1 MNFWATFNTPILA
14 LAPMEDVTDTVLREL
29 LLGLADPGALHVV
42 MTEFVSTD
50 GLLHPKA
57 RKRVAHR
64 LRVTDE
70 ERKLL
75 KEKNVKIV
83 AQIWGNTPENYQ
95 RVIQEISEEM
105 EFDGIDINMG
115 CPVPKVVR
123 RGCCSGLIGNP
134 SLAKEIIRAA
144 QEASALPVSVKTR
157 IGLKSVAT
165 EEWIGQLLETKP
177 AALTI
182 HGRTQ
187 KQMSDGRADWGEIA
201 KAARLRDQQ
210 GLKLPILGNGDVQ
223 SLKEART
230 KCAEFGLDGAMIGRG
245 IFGNPWLFTEEQ
257 RVRTKEE
264 KLALLWRHTELF
276 DRVWGSSKNF
286 HLLRHYY
293 SIYSKGFPGAA
304 ELRARL
310 MQTESIADVK
320 SILRNL
326 NPAPRHANSIFTSGH
341 WTTGGQDYETDKQII
356 EDAGFQ
362 IEMQA

>member
-1 MNFWATFNTPILA
+1 MNFWNSIDRPIIA

-29 LLGLADPGALHVV
+29 LIGLADPGALHVV

-50 GLLHPKA
+50 GLVHPKA
-57 RKRVAHR
+57 RKRISHR
-64 LRVTDE
+64 LQVTGE
-70 ERKLL
+70 ERRLL

-95 RVIQEISEEM
+95 QVVREITDEM

-134 SLAKEIIRAA
+134 SLAKEIIQAA
-144 QEASALPVSVKTR
+144 QEATHLPVSVKTR

-165 EEWIGQLLETKP
+165 EEWIGHVLETKP

-187 KQMSDGRADWGEIA
+187 KQMSDGLADWGEIA
-201 KAARLRDQQ
+201 RAARLRDQL
-210 GLKLPILGNGDVQ
+210 GLELPVIGNGDVL
-223 SLKEART
+223 SLEEARA
-230 KCAEFGLDGAMIGRG
+230 KCAEFKLDGAMIGRG
-245 IFGNPWLFTEEQ
+245 IFHNPWIFMEEQ
-257 RVRTKEE
+257 RERTKEE
-264 KLALLWRHTELF
+264 KLDLLWKHTELF
-276 DRVWGSSKNF
+276 DRVWGDTKNF
-286 HLLRHYY
+286 HILRHYY

-310 MQTESIADVK
+310 MQTGSIADVER
-320 SILRNL
+320 ILRR
-326 NPAPRHANSIFTSGH
+326 A
-341 WTTGGQDYETDKQII
+341 
-356 EDAGFQ
+356 
-362 IEMQA
+362 

>member
-1 MNFWATFNTPILA
+1 MTSFWNTIDRPIIA

-50 GLLHPKA
+50 GLLHKKG

-70 ERKLL
+70 ERALL
-75 KEKNVKIV
+75 KKKNVRIV

-95 RVIQEISEEM
+95 KVIGEISEEM

-123 RGCCSGLIGNP
+123 RGCCSGLIGTP
-134 SLAKEIIRAA
+134 SLAKEIIHAA
-144 QEASALPVSVKTR
+144 KETSNLPVSVKTR

-187 KQMSDGRADWGEIA
+187 KQMSDGLADWTEIA
-201 KAARLRDQQ
+201 KAARLRDAM
-210 GLKLPILGNGDVQ
+210 GLNLPILGNGDVL
-223 SLKEART
+223 SLKEARA
-230 KCAEFGLDGAMIGRG
+230 KCSKFGLDGAMIGRG
-245 IFGNPWLFTEEQ
+245 IFDNPWLFMEEQ
-257 RVRTKEE
+257 RERTKEE
-264 KLALLWRHTELF
+264 KLDLLWKHTELF
-276 DRVWGSSKNF
+276 DRVWGNTKNF
-286 HLLRHYY
+286 HILRRYY
-293 SIYSKGFPGAA
+293 SIYSKGFHGAA
-304 ELRARL
+304 ELRTRL
-310 MQTESIADVK
+310 MQTESIDDVARLLVK
-320 SILRNL
+320 
-326 NPAPRHANSIFTSGH
+326 
-341 WTTGGQDYETDKQII
+341 
-356 EDAGFQ
+356 
-362 IEMQA
+362 